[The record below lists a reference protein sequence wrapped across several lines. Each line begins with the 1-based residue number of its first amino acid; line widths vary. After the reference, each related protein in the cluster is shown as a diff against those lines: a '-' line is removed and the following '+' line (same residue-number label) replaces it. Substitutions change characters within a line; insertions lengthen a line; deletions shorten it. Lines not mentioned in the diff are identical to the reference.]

1 MKNSTQDTVLTIERG
16 RDDRAIEVARALRD
30 LIDAECVI
38 LFGSRCRDDWS
49 DHSDVDL
56 MVINPG
62 TPAPEDVYRIK
73 EEAGAIAKQIYEN
86 DLMSVDLVFMTSE
99 EYDRKSRRTIN
110 NVAALAREEGVKM
123 TRDSGGSND
132 LSDDDDHHDRRDEH
146 AERTRRIADA
156 NMHYNSMQVLLDAGM
171 EYNDTVYHAH
181 QALEHGLKALISAM
195 GRRYPH
201 VHELTRLITYVDTLD
216 LQFSSNLSQLDTYAG
231 GDRYGP
237 ALIPVT
243 DFTRMA
249 NDVTEDLDAIHQHIA
264 RLTGEDPWA
273 VPPEGTTDTVRP
285 IRK

>member
-16 RDDRAIEVARALRD
+16 RDDRAIEVARTLRD

-38 LFGSRCRDDWS
+38 LFGSRCRDDWR
-49 DHSDVDL
+49 DRSDVDL

-62 TPAPEDVYRIK
+62 LPAPEDVYRIK
-73 EEAGAIAKQIYEN
+73 EEARAIAKRIYAN

-110 NVAALAREEGVKM
+110 NVAALAREEGIKM
-123 TRDSGGSND
+123 TRDSGGYNG
-132 LSDDDDHHDRRDEH
+132 LPDDDDHHDRRDEH

-156 NMHYNSMQVLLDAGM
+156 NMHYNSMQVLIDAGM

-195 GRRYPH
+195 DQRYLH
-201 VHELTRLITYVDTLD
+201 IHELTRLITYVDTLD

-237 ALIPVT
+237 ALVPVT
-243 DFTRMA
+243 DFTQMA

-273 VPPEGTTDTVRP
+273 VPPEGTTETVRP

>member
-73 EEAGAIAKQIYEN
+73 EEARAIAKRIYAN

-110 NVAALAREEGVKM
+110 NVAALAREEGIKM
-123 TRDSGGSND
+123 TRDSGGYNG
-132 LSDDDDHHDRRDEH
+132 LPDDDDHHDRRDEH

-156 NMHYNSMQVLLDAGM
+156 NMHYRDMHGLLDMGY
-171 EYNDTVYHAH
+171 ESRNTVFNAH

-201 VHELTRLITYVDTLD
+201 VHELTRLIIHIDTLALRLRSD
-216 LQFSSNLSQLDTYAG
+216 LSQLDTYAG

-237 ALIPVT
+237 ALTPVT

-273 VPPEGTTDTVRP
+273 VPPEGTTETVRP

>member
-1 MKNSTQDTVLTIERG
+1 MTSSTPSASFCSGRG
-16 RDDRAIEVARALRD
+16 V
-30 LIDAECVI
+30 
-38 LFGSRCRDDWS
+38 RDDWR
-49 DHSDVDL
+49 DRSDVDL

-73 EEAGAIAKQIYEN
+73 EEARAIAKRIYAN

-110 NVAALAREEGVKM
+110 NVAALAREEGIKM
-123 TRDSGGSND
+123 TRDSGGYNG
-132 LSDDDDHHDRRDEH
+132 LPDDDDHHDRRDEH

-156 NMHYNSMQVLLDAGM
+156 NMHYNAICTVLLDMQATRVQGTRSI
-171 EYNDTVYHAH
+171 NAH

>member
-1 MKNSTQDTVLTIERG
+1 MENSTQDTVLTTERG

-38 LFGSRCRDDWS
+38 LFGSRCRDDWR
-49 DHSDVDL
+49 DRSDVDL

-73 EEAGAIAKQIYEN
+73 EEARAIAKRIYAN

-99 EYDRKSRRTIN
+99 EYDRKSHRTIN

-123 TRDSGGSND
+123 TRDSDGSND

-201 VHELTRLITYVDTLD
+201 VHDLTRLTTYVDTLD

-237 ALIPVT
+237 ALVPVT
-243 DFTRMA
+243 DFTQMA

-273 VPPEGTTDTVRP
+273 VPPEGTTETVRP